1 MRVSTEDLKICSASY
16 GTDQIYHHLPYIF
29 VGRATYNLSVEYRSP
44 NRTVHKGKMAF
55 ACVFLGHHYHSWTQ
69 WISPPTPAH
78 DRYFC
83 TSWKMFIMQ

>member
-1 MRVSTEDLKICSASY
+1 MRVSTEDLKMCSESY

-44 NRTVHKGKMAF
+44 NRTVHRGKMAF

-69 WISPPTPAH
+69 
-78 DRYFC
+78 
-83 TSWKMFIMQ
+83 

>member
-55 ACVFLGHHYHSWTQ
+55 ACVFLSLHYHNWAQ
-69 WISPPTPAH
+69 
-78 DRYFC
+78 
-83 TSWKMFIMQ
+83 